1 MKQRAWYA
9 HLLPTVT
16 VSNVGHNNKE
26 ASMYQQVPITSQ
38 RSEYTGSVWWP
49 QRIVNPRREADKIR
63 SAVTIKGLVSIR
75 SNHSVAV

>member
-1 MKQRAWYA
+1 
-9 HLLPTVT
+9 
-16 VSNVGHNNKE
+16 
-26 ASMYQQVPITSQ
+26 MYQQVPITSQ

-63 SAVTIKGLVSIR
+63 STVTIKGLVSIR